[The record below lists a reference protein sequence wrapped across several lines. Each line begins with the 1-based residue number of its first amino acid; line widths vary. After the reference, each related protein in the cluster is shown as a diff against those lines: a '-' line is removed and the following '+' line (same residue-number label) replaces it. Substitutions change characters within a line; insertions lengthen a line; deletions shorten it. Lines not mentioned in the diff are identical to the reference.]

1 MLSKIQLLRFEF
13 AEKPNLPLPLAL
25 KSRWRRLD
33 ESQMEICVDYALGM
47 DMANNN
53 CPLQNVVFTTK
64 VAEPGAQIFVVHSEP
79 QAKLVSLD
87 FEV

>member
-1 MLSKIQLLRFEF
+1 
-13 AEKPNLPLPLAL
+13 
-25 KSRWRRLD
+25 
-33 ESQMEICVDYALGM
+33 MEICVDYALGM